1 MPAVR
6 LVVAA
11 VCVLLASAGARAAD
25 PLAQNAALHYWQAV
39 ALMPGDRSLDKLTED
54 EQTRIDEP
62 QTAPIDD
69 VTRSAVKKHTR
80 ALVQLH
86 RGAELPNCAWS
97 INNDLSRDCSPL
109 VPHVWKTRDVALAAL
124 LRARVRFADG
134 EPLRA
139 VDDLVAV
146 VRLARHLN
154 VNGDR
159 VSMLAGWRLEQ
170 RAIDVFAANLW
181 SVTDRGVVREAAAKW
196 AKLPPARPLVEVL
209 AQDRD
214 ETVSWLYR
222 HSIRDPDDVPDTE
235 HEPVGRFV
243 TLGFY
248 TGEQTLHEAA
258 AAFCLLFAKHYD
270 RFVALAALPVDK
282 VEKAEKELVASLKT
296 INLMLL
302 VLRPDEQIVRVF
314 TAQLRPAAGNLRFTE
329 AEMQTRRAM
338 LRAALAI
345 AGGGGDRLKEHP
357 DPFGGVPFE
366 VRPVDGGYELKS
378 GLSKVIGRPVVLV
391 LRTSRPQ
398 K

>member
-1 MPAVR
+1 
-6 LVVAA
+6 
-11 VCVLLASAGARAAD
+11 
-25 PLAQNAALHYWQAV
+25 
-39 ALMPGDRSLDKLTED
+39 
-54 EQTRIDEP
+54 
-62 QTAPIDD
+62 
-69 VTRSAVKKHTR
+69 
-80 ALVQLH
+80 
-86 RGAELPNCAWS
+86 
-97 INNDLSRDCSPL
+97 
-109 VPHVWKTRDVALAAL
+109 VALAAL

-134 EPLRA
+134 ESLRA

-159 VSMLAGWRLEQ
+159 ISMLAGWRLEQ
-170 RAIDVFAANLW
+170 RALDVFAANLW

-196 AKLPPARPLVEVL
+196 AKLPPARPLIEVL

-222 HSIRDPDDVPDTE
+222 HSVRDPDDVPDTE

-248 TGEQTLHEAA
+248 TGRQTLHQAA

-270 RFVALAALPVDK
+270 RFVALAVLPIDQ
-282 VEKAEKELVASLKT
+282 VEKAEKELVASLKA

-302 VLRPDEQIVRVF
+302 VLRPDEQIVRAI
-314 TAQLRPAAGNLRFTE
+314 TAQLRPAVVSLRFTE
-329 AEMQTRRAM
+329 AELQAQRAM
-338 LRAALAI
+338 LRAALAV
-345 AGGGGDRLKEHP
+345 AGGGPDRFKEHP
-357 DPFGGVPFE
+357 DPFGTGPFE

-378 GLSKVIGRPVVLV
+378 ALGKVIGRPVVLRV
-391 LRTSRPQ
+391 RTARPE